1 AGGAIQ
7 VGIYPVVGRSEPDLV
22 MPPRSP
28 GARRG
33 GCLLDDRVAVELFRQ
48 GRRRDLRGARELAE
62 DLLQPDR
69 PPVPPV
75 PGELGIVRADEDGGP
90 VHSAA
95 EPGDLRPPRG
105 DEVRRVLDRAGTR
118 AVGLVGL
125 LAVGVAGDAVVLE
138 ARRRALAT
146 RYERAEGILGQ

>member
-1 AGGAIQ
+1 
-7 VGIYPVVGRSEPDLV
+7 
-22 MPPRSP
+22 
-28 GARRG
+28 
-33 GCLLDDRVAVELFRQ
+33 
-48 GRRRDLRGARELAE
+48 ELAE

-69 PPVPPV
+69 SLVPPV
-75 PGELGIVRADEDGGP
+75 PEELGIVRADEDGGP

-125 LAVGVAGDAVVLE
+125 LAIGVAGDAVVLE

-146 RYERAEGILGQ
+146 RYERAEGILGQVESDVAMKVPVPGIARVADLRAPDLGGAVGVAAEGRHP